1 MTRTS
6 VETVRSGGG
15 GSAATMTLEAEAAPR
30 VVRKVR
36 RFMAGKMGL
45 SLSHAETECGDLLV
59 TEL

>member
-1 MTRTS
+1 
-6 VETVRSGGG
+6 
-15 GSAATMTLEAEAAPR
+15 MTLEAEAAPR